1 LNARKATDR
10 IAALL
15 EEMTMFRLI
24 ATTFGVVLLAG
35 GAALAQTAP
44 GGGANPSVPPSLSP
58 DQRVTGTA
66 PVGHRQPRRD
76 SNNSA
81 DPFARDPA
89 DVALDKKIRSI
100 CRGC

>member
-1 LNARKATDR
+1 
-10 IAALL
+10 
-15 EEMTMFRLI
+15 MTMLRLI
-24 ATTFGVVLLAG
+24 TTTVGLLLLAG
-35 GAALAQTAP
+35 GSALAQTAP

-58 DQRVTGTA
+58 DQRVTGNA

-76 SNNSA
+76 SAGDSG

-89 DVALDKKIRSI
+89 DVALDRKIRSI